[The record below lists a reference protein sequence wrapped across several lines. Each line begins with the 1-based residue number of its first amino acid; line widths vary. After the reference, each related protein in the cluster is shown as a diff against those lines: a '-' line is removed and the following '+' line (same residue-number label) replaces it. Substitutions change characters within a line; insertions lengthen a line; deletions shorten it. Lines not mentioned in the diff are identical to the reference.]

1 MRVASSQYQT
11 LINVSVQQ
19 NQERINYLT
28 QQMSSG
34 LRIQLP
40 SDDPIGNVRISRL
53 TREQAMV
60 TQYKDNI
67 SSVQTRLLKNEN
79 YLSSMVT
86 DMGQARDL
94 LVWAADGSNAPSDLK
109 AMTESLRAMRDS
121 VVFTANLKDQ
131 EGRYMFS
138 GTATDE
144 APIAVSTD
152 PAVPVGSRYSYAGNT
167 ETQTVVVGNGITQA
181 ANVDVK
187 QLEEWLN
194 KIDVLI
200 DKLGAPGLNPSDP
213 AVRAVVTDAL
223 DGTDAGMEL
232 LSGKIAIFGGAQ
244 NILSTLDTNLDNVAL
259 SNNTALLA
267 LKSTDMG
274 AAAIELTGYQTA
286 LEATYKAYGKVA
298 TMSLFDIL

>member
-1 MRVASSQYQT
+1 MRVASNQYQA
-11 LINVSVQQ
+11 LINISIQQ
-19 NQERINYLT
+19 NQDRINFLT

-60 TQYKDNI
+60 TQYKENI
-67 SSVQTRLLKNEN
+67 ASVKTRLLKNEN

-94 LVWAADGSNAPSDLK
+94 LVWAADGSNTPTDLN

-121 VVFTANLKDQ
+121 VFYTSNLKDQ

-138 GTATDE
+138 GTATD
-144 APIAVSTD
+144 T
-152 PAVPVGSRYSYAGNT
+152 PALKYDINQPVGSRYSYMGNT
-167 ETQTVVVGNGITQA
+167 ETQTVVVGNGVTQA

-187 QLEEWLN
+187 KLETWLN
-194 KIDVLI
+194 KIDTTIAALSAANV
-200 DKLGAPGLNPSDP
+200 NPSDP
-213 AVRAVVTDAL
+213 ATRAIVLTGL
-223 DGTDAGMEL
+223 DGTDDGMDL
-232 LSGKIAIFGGAQ
+232 LSGKVAIFGGAQ
-244 NILSTLDTNLDNVAL
+244 NILTTLDSNLANVSL
-259 SNNTALLA
+259 SNQTALTD
-267 LKSTDMG
+267 LKKADIG

-286 LEATYKAYGKVA
+286 LQATYKAYSKVGNL
-298 TMSLFDIL
+298 SLFDLL

>member
-1 MRVASSQYQT
+1 MRVASNQYQS
-11 LINVSVQQ
+11 LINISIQQ
-19 NQERINYLT
+19 NQDRINFLT

-60 TQYKDNI
+60 TQYKENI
-67 SSVQTRLLKNEN
+67 ASVKTRLLKNEN

-94 LVWAADGSNAPSDLK
+94 LVWAADGSNTPTDLN

-121 VVFTANLKDQ
+121 VFYTSNLKDQ

-138 GTATDE
+138 GTATD
-144 APIAVSTD
+144 T
-152 PAVPVGSRYSYAGNT
+152 PALKYDINQPVGSRYSYMGNT
-167 ETQTVVVGNGITQA
+167 ETQTVVVGNGVTQA

-187 QLEEWLN
+187 KLETWLN
-194 KIDVLI
+194 KIDTTIAALSAANV
-200 DKLGAPGLNPSDP
+200 NPSDP
-213 AVRAVVTDAL
+213 ATRAIVLTGL
-223 DGTDAGMEL
+223 DGTDDGMDL
-232 LSGKIAIFGGAQ
+232 LSGKVAIFGGAQ
-244 NILSTLDTNLDNVAL
+244 NILTTLDSNLANVSL
-259 SNNTALLA
+259 SNQTALTD
-267 LKSTDMG
+267 LKKADIG

-286 LEATYKAYGKVA
+286 LQATYKAYSKVGNL
-298 TMSLFDIL
+298 SLFDLL

>member
-11 LINVSVQQ
+11 MINVSIQQ

-53 TREQAMV
+53 TREQAMI

-121 VVFTANLKDQ
+121 VAYTSNLKDQ

-138 GTATDE
+138 GTATDTAAITYDAS
-144 APIAVSTD
+144 APA
-152 PAVPVGSRYSYAGNT
+152 GSRYTYTGNT
-167 ETQTVVVGNGITQA
+167 ESQTVVVGNGITQA
-181 ANVDVK
+181 ANVDVSK
-187 QLEEWLN
+187 LESWLN
-194 KIDVLI
+194 KIDQTIETLS
-200 DKLGAPGLNPSDP
+200 APGLNPADP
-213 AVRAVVTDAL
+213 AVRAVVTTAL
-223 DGTDAGMEL
+223 DGTDEGMEL

-244 NILSTLDTNLDNVAL
+244 NILSTLDNNLDNVSL
-259 SNNTALLA
+259 SNNTALLD
-267 LKSTDMG
+267 LKKADIG
-274 AAAIELTGYQTA
+274 AAAIDLTGYQTA
-286 LEATYKAYGKVA
+286 LEATYKAYSKVGSL
-298 TMSLFDIL
+298 SLFDLL

>member
-1 MRVASSQYQT
+1 MRVASNQYQS
-11 LINVSVQQ
+11 LINISIQQ
-19 NQERINYLT
+19 NQDRINFLT

-60 TQYKDNI
+60 TQYKENI
-67 SSVQTRLLKNEN
+67 ASVKTRLLKNEN

-94 LVWAADGSNAPSDLK
+94 LVWAADGSNAPSDLN

-121 VVFTANLKDQ
+121 VFYTSNLKDQ

-138 GTATDE
+138 RTATDTP
-144 APIAVSTD
+144 ALKYDASQPI
-152 PAVPVGSRYSYAGNT
+152 GSRYSYMGNT
-167 ETQTVVVGNGITQA
+167 ETQTVGVGNGVTQA

-187 QLEEWLN
+187 SLETWLN
-194 KIDVLI
+194 KIDTTIEALSATNV
-200 DKLGAPGLNPSDP
+200 NPADP
-213 AVRAVVTDAL
+213 ATRAIVLAGL
-223 DGTDAGMEL
+223 DGTDDGMNL
-232 LSGKIAIFGGAQ
+232 LSGKVAIFGGAQ
-244 NILSTLDTNLDNVAL
+244 NILSTLDGNLANVSL
-259 SNNTALLA
+259 SNQTALTD
-267 LKSTDMG
+267 LKKADIG

-286 LEATYKAYGKVA
+286 LQATYKAYSKVGNL
-298 TMSLFDIL
+298 SLFDLL

>member
-1 MRVASSQYQT
+1 MRVASNQYQS
-11 LINVSVQQ
+11 LINVSIQQ

-67 SSVQTRLLKNEN
+67 SAVQTRLLKNEN
-79 YLSSMVT
+79 YLSSMVS
-86 DMGQARDL
+86 DIGQARDL

-121 VVFTANLKDQ
+121 VLYTSNLKDQ

-138 GTATDE
+138 GTATDKP
-144 APIAVSTD
+144 AIAYDAS
-152 PAVPVGSRYSYAGNT
+152 AAVGSRYSYAGNT

-187 QLEEWLN
+187 NLENWLN
-194 KIDVLI
+194 KIDQTIETLS
-200 DKLGAPGLNPSDP
+200 APGLNPADP
-213 AVRAVVTDAL
+213 AVRASVTNAL
-223 DGTDAGMEL
+223 DGTDEGMEL

-244 NILSTLDTNLDNVAL
+244 NILSTLNNNLDNVSL
-259 SNNTALLA
+259 SNNNALLE
-267 LKSTDMG
+267 LKKADIG
-274 AAAIELTGYQTA
+274 AAAIDLTGYQTA
-286 LEATYKAYGKVA
+286 LEATYKAYGKVGA
-298 TMSLFDIL
+298 LSLFDIL

>member
-1 MRVASSQYQT
+1 MRVASNQYQT
-11 LINVSVQQ
+11 MINVSIQQ

-53 TREQAMV
+53 TREQAMI

-121 VVFTANLKDQ
+121 VVYTSNLKDQ

-138 GTATDE
+138 GTATD
-144 APIAVSTD
+144 APAITYDASA
-152 PAVPVGSRYSYAGNT
+152 PAGSRYSYTGNT

-181 ANVDVK
+181 ANVDVSK
-187 QLEEWLN
+187 LESWLN
-194 KIDVLI
+194 KIDQTIETLS
-200 DKLGAPGLNPSDP
+200 APGLNPADP
-213 AVRAVVTDAL
+213 AVRAVVTTAL
-223 DGTDAGMEL
+223 DGTDEGMEL

-244 NILSTLDTNLDNVAL
+244 NILSTLDNNLDNVSL
-259 SNNTALLA
+259 SNNTALLD
-267 LKSTDMG
+267 LKKADIG
-274 AAAIELTGYQTA
+274 AAAIDLTGYQTA
-286 LEATYKAYGKVA
+286 LEATYKAYSKVGSL
-298 TMSLFDIL
+298 SLFDLL

>member
-1 MRVASSQYQT
+1 MRVASNQYQT
-11 LINVSVQQ
+11 MINVSIQQ

-53 TREQAMV
+53 TREQAMI

-121 VVFTANLKDQ
+121 VVYTSNLKDQ

-138 GTATDE
+138 GTATD
-144 APIAVSTD
+144 APAITYDASA
-152 PAVPVGSRYSYAGNT
+152 PAGSRYSYTGNT

-181 ANVDVK
+181 ANVDVSK
-187 QLEEWLN
+187 LESWLN
-194 KIDVLI
+194 KIDQTIETLS
-200 DKLGAPGLNPSDP
+200 APGLNPADP
-213 AVRAVVTDAL
+213 AVRAVVTTAL
-223 DGTDAGMEL
+223 DGTDEGMEL

-244 NILSTLDTNLDNVAL
+244 TILSTLDNNLDNVSL
-259 SNNTALLA
+259 SNNTALLD
-267 LKSTDMG
+267 LKKADIG
-274 AAAIELTGYQTA
+274 AAAIDLTGYQTA
-286 LEATYKAYGKVA
+286 LEATYKAYSKVGSL
-298 TMSLFDIL
+298 SLFDLL

>member
-11 LINVSVQQ
+11 MINVSIQQ

-53 TREQAMV
+53 TREQAMI

-121 VVFTANLKDQ
+121 VVYTSNLKDQ

-138 GTATDE
+138 GTATD
-144 APIAVSTD
+144 APAITYDASA
-152 PAVPVGSRYSYAGNT
+152 PAGSRYSYTGNT

-181 ANVDVK
+181 ANVDVSK
-187 QLEEWLN
+187 LESWLN
-194 KIDVLI
+194 KIDQTIETLS
-200 DKLGAPGLNPSDP
+200 APGLNPTDP
-213 AVRAVVTDAL
+213 AVRAVVTTAL
-223 DGTDAGMEL
+223 DGTDEGMEL

-244 NILSTLDTNLDNVAL
+244 NILSTLDNNLDNVSL
-259 SNNTALLA
+259 SNNTALLD
-267 LKSTDMG
+267 LKKADIG
-274 AAAIELTGYQTA
+274 AAAIDLTGYQTA
-286 LEATYKAYGKVA
+286 LEATYKAYSKVGSL
-298 TMSLFDIL
+298 SLFDLL

>member
-11 LINVSVQQ
+11 MINVSIQQ

-53 TREQAMV
+53 TREQAMI

-94 LVWAADGSNAPSDLK
+94 LVWAADGSNTPGDLN
-109 AMTESLRAMRDS
+109 AMTQSLTAMRDS
-121 VVFTANLKDQ
+121 VLYTANLKDQ

-138 GTATDE
+138 GTDTDKP
-144 APIAVSTD
+144 AIAFD
-152 PAVPVGSRYSYAGNT
+152 PAADPGLRYSYNGNNA
-167 ETQTVVVGNGITQA
+167 TQTVVVGNGVTQA
-181 ANVDVK
+181 ANVDVDK
-187 QLEEWLN
+187 LEVWLN
-194 KIDVLI
+194 KIDQAIATLS
-200 DKLGAPGLNPSDP
+200 KPGVGPNDP
-213 AVRAVVTDAL
+213 AVRSVVGAAL
-223 DGTDAGMEL
+223 DGTDDGMDL

-244 NILSTLDTNLDNVAL
+244 NILTTLSGNLANVSLSNDMAL
-259 SNNTALLA
+259 SD
-267 LKSTDMG
+267 LKKTDMG
-274 AAAIELTGYQTA
+274 AAAIDLNGYQTA
-286 LEATYKAYGKVA
+286 LQATYKAYAKVG
-298 TMSLFDIL
+298 TISLFDLL

>member
-1 MRVASSQYQT
+1 MRVASNQYQS
-11 LINVSVQQ
+11 LINESIQQ
-19 NQERINYLT
+19 NRERVNYLT

-67 SSVQTRLLKNEN
+67 SAVQTRLLKNEN

-121 VVFTANLKDQ
+121 VLYTSNLKDQ

-138 GTATDE
+138 GTATDK
-144 APIAVSTD
+144 
-152 PAVPVGSRYSYAGNT
+152 PAITYDASAAVGSRYSYTGNT

-187 QLEEWLN
+187 NLESWLN
-194 KIDVLI
+194 KIDQTI
-200 DKLGAPGLNPSDP
+200 DTLNAPGLNPADP
-213 AVRAVVTDAL
+213 AVRAAVTGTL

-232 LSGKIAIFGGAQ
+232 LSGKIAVFGGAQ
-244 NILSTLDTNLDNVAL
+244 NILSTLNNNLDNVSL
-259 SNNTALLA
+259 SNNTALTE
-267 LKSTDMG
+267 LKSTDFG
-274 AAAIELTGYQTA
+274 AAAIDLSGYQSA
-286 LEATYKAYGKVA
+286 LEATYKAYGKVGA
-298 TMSLFDIL
+298 LSLFDIL

>member
-1 MRVASSQYQT
+1 MRVASNQYQS
-11 LINVSVQQ
+11 LINISIQQ
-19 NQERINYLT
+19 NQDRINFLT

-60 TQYKDNI
+60 TQYKENI
-67 SSVQTRLLKNEN
+67 ASVKTRLLKNEN

-94 LVWAADGSNAPSDLK
+94 LVWAADGSNAPSDLN

-121 VVFTANLKDQ
+121 VFYTSNLKDQ

-138 GTATDE
+138 GTATD
-144 APIAVSTD
+144 T
-152 PAVPVGSRYSYAGNT
+152 PALQYDDSKPVGSRYSYMGNT
-167 ETQTVVVGNGITQA
+167 ESQTVVVGNGVTQA

-187 QLEEWLN
+187 NLETWLN
-194 KIDVLI
+194 KMDTTIAALSAANVNPADPTTRAIVLA
-200 DKLGAPGLNPSDP
+200 G
-213 AVRAVVTDAL
+213 L
-223 DGTDAGMEL
+223 DGTDDGMNL
-232 LSGKIAIFGGAQ
+232 LSGKVAIFGGAQ
-244 NILSTLDTNLDNVAL
+244 NILTTLDSNLANVSL
-259 SNNTALLA
+259 SNQTALTD
-267 LKSTDMG
+267 LKKADIG

-286 LEATYKAYGKVA
+286 LQATYKAYSKVGNL
-298 TMSLFDIL
+298 SLFDLL

>member
-1 MRVASSQYQT
+1 MRIASSQYQS
-11 LINVSVQQ
+11 LINISLQQ

-28 QQMSSG
+28 QQMASG

-60 TQYKDNI
+60 SQYQDNI
-67 SSVQTRLLKNEN
+67 ATVKVRLLKNEN

-94 LVWAADGSNAPSDLK
+94 LVWAADGSNAPDDLN
-109 AMTESLRAMRDS
+109 AMTQSLVAMRDS
-121 VVFTANLKDQ
+121 VLYTANLKDQ

-138 GTATDE
+138 GTATDQ
-144 APIAVSTD
+144 
-152 PAVPVGSRYSYAGNT
+152 PAIKYDATAAAGSRYSYIGNT
-167 ETQTVVVGNGITQA
+167 DTQTVVVGNGVTQA

-187 QLEEWLN
+187 NLEVWLN
-194 KIDVLI
+194 KIDQVI
-200 DKLGAPGLNPSDP
+200 TTLGTPGVSPNDP
-213 AVRAVVTDAL
+213 AVRAVVGAGL
-223 DGTDAGMEL
+223 NGTDDGMDL

-244 NILSTLDTNLDNVAL
+244 NILSTLSGNLANVAL
-259 SNNTALLA
+259 SNDMALSD
-267 LKSTDMG
+267 LKKTDMG

-286 LEATYKAYGKVA
+286 LQATYKAYAKVG
-298 TMSLFDIL
+298 TLSLFDLL

>member
-11 LINVSVQQ
+11 LINISLQQ

-60 TQYKDNI
+60 TQYQDNI
-67 SSVQTRLLKNEN
+67 ATVKVRLLKNEN

-94 LVWAADGSNAPSDLK
+94 LVWAADGSNAPDDLN
-109 AMTESLRAMRDS
+109 AMTQSLIAMRDS
-121 VVFTANLKDQ
+121 VLYTANLKDQ

-138 GTATDE
+138 GTATDLPPIKYDPTA
-144 APIAVSTD
+144 AP
-152 PAVPVGSRYSYAGNT
+152 GSRYSYVGNT
-167 ETQTVVVGNGITQA
+167 DTQNVVVGNGVTQA

-187 QLEEWLN
+187 NLEVWLN
-194 KIDVLI
+194 KIDQVISSLST
-200 DKLGAPGLNPSDP
+200 PGVSPNDP
-213 AVRAVVTDAL
+213 AVRAIVNDGL
-223 DGTDAGMEL
+223 GGTDDGMDL

-244 NILSTLDTNLDNVAL
+244 NILTTLSGNLANVSLSNDMAL
-259 SNNTALLA
+259 SD
-267 LKSTDMG
+267 LKKTDMG
-274 AAAIELTGYQTA
+274 AAAIDLNGYQTA
-286 LEATYKAYGKVA
+286 LQATYKAYAKVGNL
-298 TMSLFDIL
+298 SLFDLL

>member
-1 MRVASSQYQT
+1 MRVASNQYQS
-11 LINVSVQQ
+11 LINISIQQ
-19 NQERINYLT
+19 NQDRINFLT

-60 TQYKDNI
+60 TQYKENI
-67 SSVQTRLLKNEN
+67 ASVKTRLLKNEN

-94 LVWAADGSNAPSDLK
+94 LVWAADGSNTPTDLN

-121 VVFTANLKDQ
+121 VFYTSNLKDQ

-138 GTATDE
+138 GTATD
-144 APIAVSTD
+144 T
-152 PAVPVGSRYSYAGNT
+152 PALKYDINQPVGSRYSYMGNT
-167 ETQTVVVGNGITQA
+167 ETQTVVVGNGVTQA

-187 QLEEWLN
+187 NLETWLN
-194 KIDVLI
+194 KIDTTIAALSAANV
-200 DKLGAPGLNPSDP
+200 NPSDP
-213 AVRAVVTDAL
+213 ATRAIVLTGL
-223 DGTDAGMEL
+223 DGTDDGMDL
-232 LSGKIAIFGGAQ
+232 LSGKVAIFGGAQ
-244 NILSTLDTNLDNVAL
+244 NILTTLDSNLANVSL
-259 SNNTALLA
+259 SNQTALTD
-267 LKSTDMG
+267 LKKADIG

-286 LEATYKAYGKVA
+286 LQATYKAYSKVGNL
-298 TMSLFDIL
+298 SLFDLL

>member
-11 LINVSVQQ
+11 MINVSIQQ

-53 TREQAMV
+53 TREQAMI

-121 VVFTANLKDQ
+121 VVYTSNLKDQ

-138 GTATDE
+138 GTATD
-144 APIAVSTD
+144 APAITYDASA
-152 PAVPVGSRYSYAGNT
+152 PAGSRYSYTGNT

-181 ANVDVK
+181 ANVDVSK
-187 QLEEWLN
+187 LESWLN
-194 KIDVLI
+194 KIDQTIETLS
-200 DKLGAPGLNPSDP
+200 APGLNPADP
-213 AVRAVVTDAL
+213 AVRAVVTTAL
-223 DGTDAGMEL
+223 DGTDEGMEL

-244 NILSTLDTNLDNVAL
+244 NILSTLDNNLDNVSL
-259 SNNTALLA
+259 SNNTALLD
-267 LKSTDMG
+267 LKKADIG
-274 AAAIELTGYQTA
+274 AAAIDLTGYQTA
-286 LEATYKAYGKVA
+286 LEATYKAYSKVGSL
-298 TMSLFDIL
+298 SLFDLL

>member
-11 LINVSVQQ
+11 LINISLQQ

-60 TQYKDNI
+60 AQYQDNI
-67 SSVQTRLLKNEN
+67 ATVKVRLLKNEN

-94 LVWAADGSNAPSDLK
+94 LVWAADGSNAPDDLK
-109 AMTESLRAMRDS
+109 AMTQSLIAMRDS
-121 VVFTANLKDQ
+121 VLYTANLKDQ

-138 GTATDE
+138 GTATDQ
-144 APIAVSTD
+144 AAIKYDSA
-152 PAVPVGSRYSYAGNT
+152 ANAGSRYTYIGNT
-167 ETQTVVVGNGITQA
+167 DMQTVVVGNGVTQT

-187 QLEEWLN
+187 NLEVWLN
-194 KIDVLI
+194 KIDQTI
-200 DKLGAPGLNPSDP
+200 DTLGKPGISPSDP
-213 AVRAVVTDAL
+213 AVRGVVLAAL
-223 DGTDAGMEL
+223 DGTDDGMEL

-244 NILSTLDTNLDNVAL
+244 NILSTLSGNLSNVSLSNDMAL
-259 SNNTALLA
+259 SD
-267 LKSTDMG
+267 LKKTDMG
-274 AAAIELTGYQTA
+274 AAAIDLNGYQTA
-286 LEATYKAYGKVA
+286 LQATYKAYSKVG
-298 TMSLFDIL
+298 TISLFDLL

>member
-11 LINVSVQQ
+11 LINVSIQQ

-53 TREQAMV
+53 TREQAMI

-94 LVWAADGSNAPSDLK
+94 LVWAADGSKAPSDLK
-109 AMTESLRAMRDS
+109 AMTESLRARRDS
-121 VVFTANLKDQ
+121 VVYTSNLKDQ

-138 GTATDE
+138 GTATD
-144 APIAVSTD
+144 APAITYDASA
-152 PAVPVGSRYSYAGNT
+152 PAGSRYSYTGNT

-181 ANVDVK
+181 ANVDVSK
-187 QLEEWLN
+187 LESWLN
-194 KIDVLI
+194 KIDQTIETLS
-200 DKLGAPGLNPSDP
+200 APGLNPADP
-213 AVRAVVTDAL
+213 AVRAVVTTAL
-223 DGTDAGMEL
+223 DGTDEGMEL

-244 NILSTLDTNLDNVAL
+244 NILSTLDNNLDNVSL
-259 SNNTALLA
+259 SNNTALLD
-267 LKSTDMG
+267 LKKADIG
-274 AAAIELTGYQTA
+274 AAAIDLTGYQTA
-286 LEATYKAYGKVA
+286 LEATYKAYSKVGSL
-298 TMSLFDIL
+298 SLFDLL

>member
-11 LINVSVQQ
+11 LINVSIQQ

-67 SSVQTRLLKNEN
+67 SAVQTRLLKNEN

-121 VVFTANLKDQ
+121 VMYTSNLKDQ

-138 GTATDE
+138 GTASDQ
-144 APIAVSTD
+144 
-152 PAVPVGSRYSYAGNT
+152 PAISYDASAPVGSRYSYAGNT

-187 QLEEWLN
+187 NLESWLN
-194 KIDVLI
+194 KIDQTIETLS
-200 DKLGAPGLNPSDP
+200 APGLNPADP
-213 AVRAVVTDAL
+213 AVRASVTGAL
-223 DGTDAGMEL
+223 DGTDEGMEL
-232 LSGKIAIFGGAQ
+232 LSGKIAVFGGAQ
-244 NILSTLDTNLDNVAL
+244 NILSTLNNNLDNVSL
-259 SNNTALLA
+259 SNNNALLE
-267 LKSTDMG
+267 LKKADIG
-274 AAAIELTGYQTA
+274 AAAIDLTGYQTA
-286 LEATYKAYGKVA
+286 LEATYKAYGKVGA
-298 TMSLFDIL
+298 LSLFDIL

>member
-11 LINVSVQQ
+11 MINVSIQQ

-53 TREQAMV
+53 TREQAMI

-121 VVFTANLKDQ
+121 VMYTSNLKDQ

-138 GTATDE
+138 GTATDTPAITYDAT
-144 APIAVSTD
+144 APA
-152 PAVPVGSRYSYAGNT
+152 GSRYTYAGNT

-187 QLEEWLN
+187 NLETWLN
-194 KIDVLI
+194 KIDQTIETLS
-200 DKLGAPGLNPSDP
+200 APGLNPADP
-213 AVRAVVTDAL
+213 AVRASVTGAL
-223 DGTDAGMEL
+223 DGTDEGMEL

-244 NILSTLDTNLDNVAL
+244 NILSTLDNNLDNVSL
-259 SNNTALLA
+259 SNNTALLD
-267 LKSTDMG
+267 LKKADIG
-274 AAAIELTGYQTA
+274 AAAIDLTGYQTA
-286 LEATYKAYGKVA
+286 LEATYKAYSKVGSL
-298 TMSLFDIL
+298 SLFDLL